1 MKSINRV
8 DFFVILVVVLGLAT
22 VALRFGV
29 GGGGVATTVEEE
41 EVKAQVTF
49 RVDNVRQETVSQY
62 RLGDVLVSDETNHPV
77 GPIVDIEVRD
87 YLEPRDRLDG
97 PALMRPVPG
106 RYSVFVTVDANLYE
120 KETGYYADGITE
132 IKVFSDFIL
141 YTKRVKS
148 DGKVQDIVFKE

>member
-1 MKSINRV
+1 MRSLNRV
-8 DFFVILVVVLGLAT
+8 DLLVILVVVLGLIT
-22 VALRFGV
+22 VALRFGL
-29 GGGGVATTVEEE
+29 GGGGVATTVQEE

-49 RVDNVRQETVSQY
+49 RVDNVRQETVDQY
-62 RLGDVLVSDETNHPV
+62 LLGDILVSDETNHRV

-87 YLEPRDRLDG
+87 YLEPLDRLDG
-97 PALMRPVPG
+97 QALMRPVPG
-106 RYSVFVTVDANLYE
+106 RYTVFVTVDAHLYE

-148 DGKVQDIVFKE
+148 DGKVQDIVFEE